1 MSGSIGEVL
10 IAVSIPVGVAIAAG
24 FVASRWPPGPRL
36 TSALRHFAAGLIFAA
51 VAVELLPD
59 IHGAEPVAVVLGAT
73 AGLALMLGVKSFSGR
88 VSARQ
93 GDARGPATLI
103 GTVGVDLLIDGL
115 LLGIA
120 FSIGTDQGVLLTI
133 GLTMEVLTLA
143 LTVSSS
149 LSASGMRRGAAASL
163 PALLTLLLAVGA
175 VIGVSALGGLSGSAF
190 AAVVGF
196 GSVALLY
203 LVVEELL
210 REAHE
215 IPDTPAVTASFFVG
229 FLVLLLI

>member
-10 IAVSIPVGVAIAAG
+10 VAVSIPIGVAIAAG
-24 FVASRWPPGPRL
+24 FVASQWPAGPRL

-59 IHGAEPVAVVLGAT
+59 IHGAEPLAVVLGAT
-73 AGLALMLGVKSFSGR
+73 AGLALMLGVKSL
-88 VSARQ
+88 
-93 GDARGPATLI
+93 GDRLTLREHARGPATLI

-120 FSIGTDQGVLLTI
+120 FSIGTDQGVLLAI

-143 LTVSSS
+143 LTVSGS
-149 LSASGMRRGAAASL
+149 LSASGTRRRVAAAV

-175 VIGVSALGGLSGSAF
+175 VIGVSALGGLSGPAF

-196 GSVALLY
+196 GAVALLY

-215 IPDTPAVTASFFVG
+215 VPDTPLITASFFGG
-229 FLVLLLI
+229 FLLLLLI